1 MIRTEFPPT
10 TVDLIGAVERALA
23 DNDGDALEAA
33 WFSLYALDPAQA
45 VHVANIMRPLAA
57 VPA

>member
-1 MIRTEFPPT
+1 MIRTEIPAPT
-10 TVDLIGAVERALA
+10 TALIAAVERALIA
-23 DNDGDALEAA
+23 NDGDALEAA